1 MLSTCHTGVCS
12 LVLMEF
18 LRAEAKM
25 NLETEAGGEKR
36 LLLMMQCSGSA
47 RIFGF

>member
-1 MLSTCHTGVCS
+1 MLNTCNTGVCS

-25 NLETEAGGEKR
+25 NLETEAGGEER

-47 RIFGF
+47 RIFGS